1 MISSYQVDL
10 RRPHGRDAT
19 QILIGFVAM
28 VTPLTGLVGADCGC
42 ALGPRASMPGPRRR
56 LKTIASSDLASP
68 WQPSQPGSTRSA
80 PIRLSCLSDGKSP
93 ARLVRFRRPFRLD
106 TAAVTRGQFAQ
117 FCPAT
122 GHRTDAETA
131 GESFVP
137 DILVDAETFSDPV
150 VVPGRVANAPWWLP
164 VRGATWRRRRS
175 GESKVAAGVVEW
187 VLPGSYSRFRHP
199 AVHVSWRDADAY
211 CCRWQG
217 KRLPTE
223 DEWEAACRAGLSTDR
238 CSRGATRRGRAR
250 RHRMNIWQGEFP
262 RLNTADDGYV
272 DAYGPQNSFG
282 LYNMVGNVWEWT
294 ASRWDRN
301 GAPDELPQR
310 PAASDEMTKKG
321 GSFMCTRATAI
332 ATGGGARSQNTADT
346 SSANIGFRCAIDMH
360 AAIAAAELSVAHLAA
375 AIR

>member
-1 MISSYQVDL
+1 
-10 RRPHGRDAT
+10 AT

-42 ALGPRASMPGPRRR
+42 ALGPRAGQY
-56 LKTIASSDLASP
+56 TVGTDSP
-68 WQPSQPGSTRSA
+68 QLP
-80 PIRLSCLSDGKSP
+80 SDGESP

-117 FCPAT
+117 FVRAT

-164 VRGATWRRRRS
+164 VRGSHLAPAGRPVRRVESRRWS
-175 GESKVAAGVVEW
+175 RRTPDSVIPLSTSAGETPTPTAAGR
-187 VLPGSYSRFRHP
+187 GSGCP
-199 AVHVSWRDADAY
+199 
-211 CCRWQG
+211 
-217 KRLPTE
+217 PTE
-223 DEWEAACRAGLSTDR
+223 DEWEAACRAGLSDR
-238 CSRGATRRGRAR
+238 LFPWGNAPRPGR

-262 RLNTADDGYV
+262 RLNTADDGYVGTAPV

-310 PAASDEMTKKG
+310 PAASDEMTKRAAP
-321 GSFMCTRATAI
+321 SCATRATAI
-332 ATGGGARSQNTADT
+332 ATGARQGSQNTADT
-346 SSANIGFRCAIDMH
+346 SSANIGFRCAID
-360 AAIAAAELSVAHLAA
+360 VA
-375 AIR
+375 

>member
-1 MISSYQVDL
+1 
-10 RRPHGRDAT
+10 AT

-42 ALGPRASMPGPRRR
+42 ATRPPRGQY
-56 LKTIASSDLASP
+56 TVGTDSP
-68 WQPSQPGSTRSA
+68 QLP
-80 PIRLSCLSDGKSP
+80 SDGESP

-117 FCPAT
+117 FVRAT

-164 VRGATWRRRRS
+164 VREPPARRPPS

-187 VLPGSYSRFRHP
+187 TPDSVIP

-211 CCRWQG
+211 CRWQG

-223 DEWEAACRAGLSTDR
+223 DEWEAACRAGLSDR
-238 CSRGATRRGRAR
+238 LFPWGNAPRPGG

-272 DAYGPQNSFG
+272 GTAPCSWGCRADKRRIDWAGGDAYGPQNSFG

-294 ASRWDRN
+294 ASPLDRN

-321 GSFMCTRATAI
+321 GSFMCHKSYCYRYRCAQ
-332 ATGGGARSQNTADT
+332 GRRDTADT
-346 SSANIGFRCAIDMH
+346 SSANIAS
-360 AAIAAAELSVAHLAA
+360 AAPSMW
-375 AIR
+375 